1 MPESGSACGASPTV
15 RGMDTTCLAFY
26 ASLPSGAFDDT
37 HLRRGRLG
45 DLAAFI
51 EEGTC
56 GSTPTDW

>member
-1 MPESGSACGASPTV
+1 V

-26 ASLPSGAFDDT
+26 ASLPAGDFDDT

-56 GSTPTDW
+56 GPTPTDW